1 MKSRQ
6 FNQRLLL
13 FVLPA
18 LILFLSACASFPKAE
33 AERYSPRL
41 VPAAGYKRSDAD
53 LAVSFVDVGQGNCIL
68 AEFPSGKKMLYDAG
82 GAPLWMDTQR
92 DPGMEK
98 VVPYLKKRG
107 VKKIDYLIISHAH
120 GDHIGGMQSVIR
132 NFDIGIVLDPGFEHP
147 SPLYERL
154 LELIAEK
161 EISYAIMRKGDG
173 EMFDAG
179 PDIKIKVLNP
189 PADFYF
195 YGTNSDANNNSI
207 VIKLVYGNVSFLFTG
222 DIERR
227 AEKHL
232 LERYRGS
239 LEAEVLQVAHHGS
252 NMSSMLLF
260 MKAVSPELAIIPVGA
275 RNVYGHPGAGTL
287 RNIEK
292 SGAQVLRTDIN
303 ANVRVYSDGEIFMVE
318 KDR

>member
-1 MKSRQ
+1 MKNRQ

-18 LILFLSACASFPKAE
+18 LILFSGACASFPKAGG
-33 AERYSPRL
+33 ERYSPRL
-41 VPAAGYKRSDAD
+41 VSAEDYKKSDAD
-53 LAVSFVDVGQGNCIL
+53 LTVSFVDVGQGNCIL
-68 AEFPSGKKMLYDAG
+68 AEFPRGKNMLYDAG
-82 GAPLWMDTQR
+82 GAPLWMDR
-92 DPGMEK
+92 RWDPGREK

-107 VKKIDYLIISHAH
+107 VKKIDYLVISHPHA
-120 GDHIGGMQSVIR
+120 DHMGGMQAVIR

-147 SPLYERL
+147 SPLYEEL

-161 EISYAIMRKGDG
+161 EISYAIMRRGEDG
-173 EMFDAG
+173 IIDAG
-179 PDIKIKVLNP
+179 PDFKVEVLNP

-195 YGTNSDANNNSI
+195 YGSNSDANNNSI
-207 VIKLVYGNVSFLFTG
+207 VIKLIYGNVSFLFTG
-222 DIERR
+222 DIEKRPQ
-227 AEKHL
+227 KHL

-239 LEAEVLQVAHHGS
+239 LESEVLQVAHHGS
-252 NMSSMLLF
+252 DMSSMLLF
-260 MKAVSPELAIIPVGA
+260 MKAVSPELAIIPVGE

-287 RNIEK
+287 RNLKK

-303 ANVRVYSDGEIFMVE
+303 ANVRVYTDGEIFMVE